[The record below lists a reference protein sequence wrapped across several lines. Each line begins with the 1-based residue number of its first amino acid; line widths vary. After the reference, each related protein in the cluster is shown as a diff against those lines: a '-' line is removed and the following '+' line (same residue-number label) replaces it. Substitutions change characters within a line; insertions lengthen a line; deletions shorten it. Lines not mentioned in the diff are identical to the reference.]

1 MDYNK
6 GLVPEGLEERNDGK
20 ALRRRI
26 EICNGRN
33 TVKSVASTA
42 SRPTSSGRYYRLFIA
57 ILLASTLLSTWLGIA
72 VVMAA
77 RAQRWRAMASGGGSG
92 GGPLGLPPIS
102 EVGRMLNPIEW
113 LNPAPAWPVPGR
125 LNLLVLGVDRRP
137 DEQDI
142 PVRSD
147 GIMLIG
153 LDPISNTI
161 SVLSIPRDL
170 YVPIPGLEERGISQ
184 SRINTACFYGD
195 YYHLGGCGE
204 LAKGTVAYNF
214 GVPVHRYILLDFNGF
229 KRIIDLV
236 GGIDV
241 DVPRTIVDNAYPT
254 DDYRT
259 ERLVIPAGRLHMDG
273 ELALKYVRTR
283 HADSDFGRLKRQQQ
297 VLMALRAKV
306 LSLQALPQI
315 PEILRTLGDSVQTD
329 LTIPEM
335 LAIAQFARGVP
346 EERIRLLAVEPSM
359 VRPWQT
365 PNGAAVLIPN
375 RQALATLIEAFNW
388 ER

>member
-1 MDYNK
+1 MA
-6 GLVPEGLEERNDGK
+6 P
-20 ALRRRI
+20 
-26 EICNGRN
+26 
-33 TVKSVASTA
+33 TA
-42 SRPTSSGRYYRLFIA
+42 SPPARPASSGRYYRLFA
-57 ILLASTLLSTWLGIA
+57 VILLASTMLSVWLGIA

-77 RAQRWRAMASGGGSG
+77 RAQRWRAMAGMGAPGS
-92 GGPLGLPPIS
+92 GPLGLPPLP

-113 LNPAPAWPVPGR
+113 LSPAPVWPVPGR
-125 LNLLVLGVDRRP
+125 LNVLILGVDRRP
-137 DEQDI
+137 EEREV

-147 GIMLIG
+147 AIMLIG
-153 LDPISNTI
+153 LDPISQTI

-204 LAKGTVAYNF
+204 LAKQTVAYNF
-214 GVPVHRYILLDFNGF
+214 GLPVHRYVILDFNGF

-236 GGIDV
+236 GGIEV
-241 DVPRTIVDNAYPT
+241 EVPRTIVDNAYPT

-259 ERLVIPAGRLHMDG
+259 ERLVIPAGRIHMDG
-273 ELALKYVRTR
+273 DLALKYVRTR

-306 LSLQALPQI
+306 LSLRGLPQI

-329 LTIPEM
+329 LSVPEM
-335 LAIAQFARGVP
+335 LAIAQFARGVL
-346 EERIRLLAVEPSM
+346 EDRIRLLAVEPSM

-365 PNGAAVLIPN
+365 PGGAAVLIPD
-375 RQALATLIEAFNW
+375 RRALADVVKAFQW

>member
-1 MDYNK
+1 M
-6 GLVPEGLEERNDGK
+6 RS
-20 ALRRRI
+20 I
-26 EICNGRN
+26 
-33 TVKSVASTA
+33 AST
-42 SRPTSSGRYYRLFIA
+42 SPRPASSGRYYRLFVA
-57 ILLASTLLSTWLGIA
+57 VLLASTLLSTWLGIA

-77 RAQRWRAMASGGGSG
+77 RAQRWRAMAGGGGSG

-137 DEQDI
+137 EEKEI

-195 YYHLGGCGE
+195 YYQLGGCGE
-204 LAKGTVAYNF
+204 LAKRTVAYNF

-236 GGIDV
+236 GGVDV

-259 ERLVIPAGRLHMDG
+259 ERLVIPAGRIHMDG
-273 ELALKYVRTR
+273 DLALKYVRTR

-329 LTIPEM
+329 LTLQEM

-346 EERIRLLAVEPSM
+346 EERIRLLTVEPSM
-359 VRPWQT
+359 VRSWQT

-375 RQALATLIEAFNW
+375 RQALAMLIEAFNW

>member
-1 MDYNK
+1 MK
-6 GLVPEGLEERNDGK
+6 P
-20 ALRRRI
+20 
-26 EICNGRN
+26 
-33 TVKSVASTA
+33 VASISRQLA
-42 SRPTSSGRYYRLFIA
+42 STGRYYRLFIA
-57 ILLASTLLSTWLGIA
+57 VLLASTLLSTWLGIA

-77 RAQRWRAMASGGGSG
+77 RAQRWRAMAGAGGSG
-92 GGPLGLPPIS
+92 DGPLGLPPIS

-137 DEQDI
+137 DEQDV

-147 GIMLIG
+147 GIMLVS

-170 YVPIPGLEERGISQ
+170 YVPIPGLEARGISQ

-195 YYHLGGCGE
+195 HYRLGGCGE
-204 LAKGTVAYNF
+204 LSKQTVAYNF
-214 GVPVHRYILLDFNGF
+214 GVPVHRHILLDFNGF

-236 GGIDV
+236 GGIEV

-259 ERLVIPAGRLHMDG
+259 ERLVIPAGRVHMDG

-297 VLMALRAKV
+297 VLMALRAKA
-306 LSLQALPQI
+306 LSLQTLPQI
-315 PEILRTLGDSVQTD
+315 PEILQTLEGSVQTD
-329 LTIPEM
+329 LTIPEA

-346 EERIRLLAVEPSM
+346 EERIRLLTVEPSM
-359 VRPWQT
+359 VRSWQT
-365 PNGAAVLIPN
+365 PEGAAVLIPN
-375 RQALATLIEAFNW
+375 RQALAALMEAFHW

>member
-1 MDYNK
+1 MH
-6 GLVPEGLEERNDGK
+6 GGQPLL
-20 ALRRRI
+20 ALRETQEAKR
-26 EICNGRN
+26 
-33 TVKSVASTA
+33 TLAQTA
-42 SRPTSSGRYYRLFIA
+42 SAPTRPAPAGRYYRLFLV
-57 ILLASTLLSTWLGIA
+57 ILVASTLLSTWLGIA

-77 RAQRWRAMASGGGSG
+77 RAQRWRTMAGGNASHG
-92 GGPLGLPPIS
+92 GTLGLPPIS

-125 LNLLVLGVDRRP
+125 LNILVLGVDRRP
-137 DEQDI
+137 DEKEV

-170 YVPIPGLEERGISQ
+170 YVPIPGLEAYGISQ

-204 LAKGTVAYNF
+204 LSRRTVAYNF
-214 GVPVHRYILLDFNGF
+214 GVPVHRYIILDFNGF

-236 GGIDV
+236 GGVDV
-241 DVPRTIVDNAYPT
+241 DVPHTIVDNAYPT

-259 ERLVIPAGRLHMDG
+259 ERLVIPAGRIHMDG

-306 LSLQALPQI
+306 ISLQALPQI
-315 PEILRTLGDSVQTD
+315 PEILRTMGDSVQTN
-329 LTIPEM
+329 LTVPEM

-346 EERIRLLAVEPSM
+346 EERIRLLTVEPSM
-359 VRPWQT
+359 VRSWQT
-365 PNGAAVLIPN
+365 PGGAAVLIPD
-375 RQALATLIEAFNW
+375 RQALAALMEAFNW
-388 ER
+388 QR

>member
-1 MDYNK
+1 
-6 GLVPEGLEERNDGK
+6 
-20 ALRRRI
+20 
-26 EICNGRN
+26 
-33 TVKSVASTA
+33 VKPVASISRQPA
-42 SRPTSSGRYYRLFIA
+42 STGRYYRLFIA
-57 ILLASTLLSTWLGIA
+57 VLLASTLLSTWLGIA

-77 RAQRWRAMASGGGSG
+77 RAQRWRAMAGAGGSG
-92 GGPLGLPPIS
+92 DGPLGLPPIS

-137 DEQDI
+137 DEQDV

-147 GIMLIG
+147 GIMLVS

-170 YVPIPGLEERGISQ
+170 YVPIPGLEARGISQ

-195 YYHLGGCGE
+195 HYRLGGCGE
-204 LAKGTVAYNF
+204 LSKQTVAYNF
-214 GVPVHRYILLDFNGF
+214 GVPVHRHILLDFNGF

-236 GGIDV
+236 GGIEV

-259 ERLVIPAGRLHMDG
+259 ERLVIPAGRVHMDG

-297 VLMALRAKV
+297 VLMALRAKA
-306 LSLQALPQI
+306 LSLQTLPQI
-315 PEILRTLGDSVQTD
+315 PEILQTLEGSVQTD
-329 LTIPEM
+329 LTIPEA

-346 EERIRLLAVEPSM
+346 EERIRLLTVEPSM
-359 VRPWQT
+359 VRSWQT
-365 PNGAAVLIPN
+365 PEGAAVLIPN
-375 RQALATLIEAFNW
+375 RQALAALMEAFHW